1 MGNKRIYKGHN
12 LVFIVACPRSGT
24 SWLQRMLI
32 AYDSR
37 IKTGPESFI
46 FKNYI
51 APQIKAWDKGIKND
65 RPDLPHYLTRDEFIS
80 KLRNYTVDLLDPM
93 INKLNNGDLFIEKSS
108 SHAIV
113 LNTIQEMLPES
124 KIINIIRDP
133 RDVVAS
139 WLAASRTW
147 AKGKEAKSAREL
159 ATFWKECILCA
170 EEVKSKSTSNKF
182 LELRY
187 EILLIDTFETLSGI
201 LRFLGFSVDKKKLNK
216 VIQDHQ
222 IEKMKKGVGYQRLVV
237 KGEIGG
243 KKGKVWNEPVGF
255 FRKGKIGSW
264 KEDLTL
270 WEKYQVW
277 KVSNKLM
284 KKLNYN

>member
-1 MGNKRIYKGHN
+1 
-12 LVFIVACPRSGT
+12 
-24 SWLQRMLI
+24 MLI
-32 AYDSR
+32 AYDSK

-51 APQIKAWDKGIKND
+51 APQIKAWDRGINND
-65 RPDLPHYLTRDEFIS
+65 HSDLPHYLTRDEFIS
-80 KLRNYTVDLLDPM
+80 KLKDYAVDLLGPM
-93 INKLNNGDLFIEKSS
+93 IDELKSGNIFIEKSS

-113 LNTIQEMLPES
+113 LNTIQEILPES

-147 AKGKEAKSAREL
+147 AKRKEAKSAHEL
-159 ATFWKECILCA
+159 ATFWKECILCTEKA
-170 EEVKSKSTSNKF
+170 KLKYTSNKF

-187 EILLIDTFETLSGI
+187 EILLTDTFEVLSDI
-201 LRFLGFSVDKKKLNK
+201 LRFLGFSIDKKKLKK

-222 IEKMKKGVGYQRLVV
+222 IEKMKKGVGYQKLVA

-243 KKGKVWNEPVGF
+243 KKGKVWNEPKGF

-277 KVSNKLM
+277 KVNNKLM